1 MTSRRDNKT
10 KSSIYKKFNQLM
22 LILVIATI
30 LLTAVIMGLNINH
43 IVERVSINYAKMYS
57 QEIVNA
63 VESHLSREIALVSKM
78 SMTPE
83 VAAWLAHEQETS
95 SKEPALEKFKSFAE
109 ILHDANIFIAIDR
122 SKQFYY
128 YDREHTVKTFV
139 PEGQLSK
146 ENASD
151 QWYFELLKSDDSY
164 MLNADTDRFL
174 DELRIWVN
182 SKVMLDGEV
191 VGVVGTGLYL
201 APFIEDI
208 FKARNDDNAKTVI
221 INRSGAIQLDS
232 DVQNIS
238 ENHFDAQTDKIHSIE
253 RFTNDEIFTTQVKAF
268 MASQEEDDVFNIRE
282 GQYDLAAVSKIHET
296 SWYVITFYSKS
307 ALINFNNWHFL
318 ILLSIIT
325 TLMMAAIINIAV
337 GQIFMKP
344 FRKLT
349 ESIKYREIYHDEHI
363 YGIDRNDEFG
373 QLATLI
379 EDLGERLI
387 HSTPVGMFLLDE
399 QNVFVY
405 TNQYFLNQFSCP
417 TLEDFQQRFSSSPEL
432 LFAFY
437 EDFARVKELFE
448 SSDDNWA
455 FEAQLINFHNEPF
468 WAEVHITTSRDTAA
482 RFKHQ
487 GILLN
492 IQVKKDY
499 EQKLINLAT
508 TDSLTGLFNR
518 YHFNEIAT
526 DEMER
531 SERYGGPLS
540 MIIFDLDQFK
550 SINDTYGH
558 IIGDEV
564 LSETAKI
571 VKATIRNVDVLARW
585 GGEEFSILLPG
596 TSSEGARHAAEKIR
610 LRLESFNHH
619 TVGKVTASFG
629 VAQRL
634 QNEAYTDWFKR
645 VDDALF
651 ESKSNGRNRVT
662 VSDKD
667 QNYKVNLMKLTWQ
680 DSFNSGNTLIDHQ
693 HKELFDLANKLI
705 QYEFS
710 RESEEVLYILFD
722 DLCNHFITHTQ
733 TEEELLKTI
742 SYPDEDIEKHHLE
755 HLQLIEKLSQMRASV
770 IESPTEVFMLLI
782 QNVIIDHMMVED
794 VKFFPTSRAY
804 TERMYALYG
813 HL

>member
-1 MTSRRDNKT
+1 
-10 KSSIYKKFNQLM
+10 M
-22 LILVIATI
+22 LIVVIATI
-30 LLTAVIMGLNINH
+30 LLTAVIMGLNINQ

-63 VESHLSREIALVSKM
+63 VESHLSREIALVRKM
-78 SMTPE
+78 SVTPDI
-83 VAAWLAHEQETS
+83 ADWLAHEEDGS
-95 SKEPALEKFKSFAE
+95 SKERALKEFEAFAE
-109 ILHDANIFIAIDR
+109 ILHDGNIFITIDR

-128 YDREHTVKTFV
+128 YDREHTIDTFI
-139 PEGQLSK
+139 PEGLLSK

-151 QWYFELLKSDDSY
+151 QWYFELLMSDENY

-174 DELRIWVN
+174 DELRIWIN
-182 SKVMLDGEV
+182 SKVMLEGDV
-191 VGVVGTGLYL
+191 IGVVGTGLYL
-201 APFIEDI
+201 APFIDDI

-221 INRSGAIQLDS
+221 VNQFGAIQLDS

-238 ENHFDAQTDKIHSIE
+238 ENHFDTQTEKYQSIG
-253 RFTNDEIFTTQVKAF
+253 RFTSDEIFTTQIKTF
-268 MASQEEDDVFNIRE
+268 MSSKEDDQVFSIRE
-282 GQYDLAAVSKIHET
+282 GKYDLAAVSRIHET
-296 SWYVITFYSKS
+296 NWYVVTFYSKS
-307 ALINFNNWHFL
+307 AFIQFNNWHFL
-318 ILLSIIT
+318 IVLSIIT
-325 TLMMAAIINIAV
+325 TLMMAALINLSV
-337 GQIFMKP
+337 GHIFMKP

-349 ESIKYREIYHDEHI
+349 ESIKFREIYHDERI
-363 YGIDRNDEFG
+363 YGMDRNDEFG
-373 QLATLI
+373 QLANLI

-405 TNQYFLNQFSCP
+405 INQYFLDQFSCP

-432 LFAFY
+432 LFASY
-437 EDFARVKELFE
+437 EDFSRVKELYD
-448 SSDDNWA
+448 SRDDDWA
-455 FEAQLINFHNEPF
+455 FEAQLMNFHNEPF
-468 WAEVHITTSRDTAA
+468 WAEVHVTTSRDSNA

-499 EQKLINLAT
+499 EQKLISLAT

-518 YHFNEIAT
+518 YHFNEIAI
-526 DEMER
+526 EEIER

-540 MIIFDLDQFK
+540 LIVFDLDQFK
-550 SINDTYGH
+550 SINDSYGH
-558 IIGDEV
+558 IVGDEV
-564 LSETAKI
+564 LSETAKL
-571 VKATIRNVDVLARW
+571 VKSAIRNVDVLARW

-596 TSSEGARHAAEKIR
+596 TSSEGARHVAEKIR
-610 LRLESFNHH
+610 HRLESFNHH
-619 TVGKVTASFG
+619 TVGKATASFG

-634 QNEAYTDWFKR
+634 YNENYNDWFKR

-651 ESKSNGRNRVT
+651 ESKSKGRNRVT

-680 DSFNSGNTLIDHQ
+680 DSFNSGNALIDYQ
-693 HKELFDLANKLI
+693 HKDLFNLANKLI

-710 RESEEVLYILFD
+710 RESEEVLYKLYD
-722 DLCNHFITHTQ
+722 DLCEHFIIHTQ

-742 SYPDEDIEKHHLE
+742 GYPEEEIEMHHLE
-755 HLQLIEKLSQMRASV
+755 HLQLIEKLSKMRASV
-770 IESPTEVFMLLI
+770 KESPTEIFMLLI

-804 TERMYALYG
+804 TEKMYALYG

>member
-1 MTSRRDNKT
+1 
-10 KSSIYKKFNQLM
+10 M
-22 LILVIATI
+22 LIVVVATI

-78 SMTPE
+78 SVTPE
-83 VAAWLAHEQETS
+83 VVDWLAHEQESS
-95 SKEPALEKFKSFAE
+95 SKELALEEFKAFTE
-109 ILHDANIFIAIDR
+109 ILHDANIFIAVDR

-128 YDREHTVKTFV
+128 YDREHTPQTFI
-139 PEGQLSK
+139 PEGLLSK
-146 ENASD
+146 DNASD
-151 QWYFELLKSDDSY
+151 QWYFELLKSDEAY

-182 SKVMLDGEV
+182 RKVILDDEV

-208 FKARNDDNAKTVI
+208 FMARNDDNAKTVI
-221 INRSGAIQLDS
+221 VNSSGAIQLDS
-232 DVQNIS
+232 DVKNIS
-238 ENHFDAQTDKIHSIE
+238 ENHFDAQADDLHSVA
-253 RFTNDEIFTTQVKAF
+253 RFTNDEIFSTQLEAF
-268 MASQEEDDVFNIRE
+268 MASQDENEVFNIRE
-282 GQYDLAAVSKIHET
+282 GKYDLAAVSKIHET
-296 SWYVITFYSKS
+296 SWYVVTFYSKS
-307 ALINFNNWHFL
+307 ALFNFNNWHYL
-318 ILLSIIT
+318 ILLSVIT

-373 QLATLI
+373 QLAGLI

-405 TNQYFLNQFSCP
+405 TNQYFLDQFSCP
-417 TLEDFQQRFSSSPEL
+417 TLEDFQERFSNSPEL
-432 LFAFY
+432 LFASF
-437 EDFARVKELFE
+437 EDFARARELFE
-448 SSDDNWA
+448 NREDDWA
-455 FEAQLINFHNEPF
+455 FEAQLMNFHNEPF
-468 WAEVHITTSRDTAA
+468 WAEVHITTSRDATA

-518 YHFNEIAT
+518 YHFNEIAME
-526 DEMER
+526 EMER

-564 LSETAKI
+564 LTETAKL
-571 VKATIRNVDVLARW
+571 VKSTIRNVDVLARW

-610 LRLESFNHH
+610 VRLESFNHH
-619 TVGKVTASFG
+619 TVGKATASFG

-634 QNEAYTDWFKR
+634 QNEGYNDWFKR

-651 ESKSNGRNRVT
+651 ESKTNGRNRVT

-680 DSFNSGNTLIDHQ
+680 DSFNSGNTLIDYQ

-710 RESEEVLYILFD
+710 RESEEVLYKLFD
-722 DLCNHFITHTQ
+722 DLYTHFVIHTQ

-742 SYPDEDIEKHHLE
+742 SYPDEEIEKHRLE
-755 HLQLIEKLSQMRASV
+755 HVQLIDKLSKMRASV
-770 IESPTEVFMLLI
+770 KESPTEIFMLLI

-794 VKFFPTSRAY
+794 VKFFPKSRAY